1 MIFIIR
7 LSDSSCLKPLC
18 ESNNK
23 ATTTLSIKR
32 LIKLK
37 LSIVHRFFQARLK
50 LIIVIGQGNTE
61 IVQNM
66 QVVQSAA
73 KTYW

>member
-1 MIFIIR
+1 MKMSII
-7 LSDSSCLKPLC
+7 
-18 ESNNK
+18 
-23 ATTTLSIKR
+23 
-32 LIKLK
+32 
-37 LSIVHRFFQARLK
+37 HRFSQARLK

-66 QVVQSAA
+66 QIVQSAA

>member
-1 MIFIIR
+1 M
-7 LSDSSCLKPLC
+7 
-18 ESNNK
+18 
-23 ATTTLSIKR
+23 KR

-37 LSIVHRFFQARLK
+37 LSTVHRFSQAQLK
-50 LIIVIGQGNTE
+50 LIIVIGQSNTE

-66 QVVQSAA
+66 QIVQSAA

>member
-7 LSDSSCLKPLC
+7 LSESSCLKPFC
-18 ESNNK
+18 EGNNK
-23 ATTTLSIKR
+23 AAIILSIKS

-37 LSIVHRFFQARLK
+37 LSIVHRFSQARLK

-66 QVVQSAA
+66 QIVQNAA

>member
-7 LSDSSCLKPLC
+7 LSESSCLKPFC

-23 ATTTLSIKR
+23 AAIILSIKR

-37 LSIVHRFFQARLK
+37 LSIVHRFSQARLK

-66 QVVQSAA
+66 QIVQNAA

>member
-1 MIFIIR
+1 M
-7 LSDSSCLKPLC
+7 KPFC
-18 ESNNK
+18 EGNNK
-23 ATTTLSIKR
+23 AAIILSIKS

-37 LSIVHRFFQARLK
+37 LSIVHRFSQARLK

-66 QVVQSAA
+66 QIVQNAA